1 MMKPRTLAELL
12 TDRAEQNPDALYVRL
27 LERGREPLCLTYAD
41 TLRLATNWAKAFID
55 AGLKQG
61 EAVALCLPTCED
73 FVGAFF
79 GALLAGAIP
88 TAQDSLRSPNQDL
101 GRLTKNMSFTGARHL
116 VVPPKFES
124 INGRLDAKILTR
136 NNLCSPEGSISPPI
150 DGTTIAI
157 NQFTSGTSGRPKVVQ
172 LCHAA
177 VLNQLEGIAI
187 KLQLDEESDS
197 AVSWLPLSHD
207 MGLIGFLLAPA
218 FVRRHVSLIPT
229 EDFAAAPLMW
239 IKALSDYRA
248 TITGGPPS
256 AYALCGRFARQAD
269 VDGIDLSALRIALVG
284 AEQISRDSL
293 EQFSRRFAENGL
305 NPQALT
311 PTYGLAENCLAVTM
325 PAVEEPARF
334 DRIDLNLMRS
344 ERRAEPAEPGRP
356 SRSIACVGST
366 LPDVDV
372 KIVDDQGEAICE
384 RCIGEILI
392 RGSSLMS
399 GYAKQPKATQTTDSE
414 GWFATGD
421 IGYIGGHDLFVTG
434 RKKELVIVGGRNFHP
449 EDIEAVASTVRGV
462 HTGRVVAF
470 SINDAELST
479 ERVIVAVESG
489 LENPEDRVALR
500 QQVTEAL
507 ATERLPIDRVLLL
520 ARRSIRRT
528 GTGKTMRIDCRNR
541 YLEGRLVELI

>member
-1 MMKPRTLAELL
+1 MQPRTLAELL
-12 TDRAEQNPDALYVRL
+12 VDRSEQQPNALYVRFL
-27 LERGREPLCLTYAD
+27 DRGREPLCLTYAD
-41 TLRLATNWAKAFID
+41 TLRLATSWATIFID
-55 AGLKQG
+55 AGLEQG
-61 EAVALCLPTCED
+61 KAVALCLPTCED

-136 NNLCSPEGSISPPI
+136 NNLCSSEESISPPI

-172 LCHAA
+172 LSHAA
-177 VLNQLEGIAI
+177 VLSQLQGIAI
-187 KLQLDEESDS
+187 KLELDEEGDS

-218 FVRRHVSLIPT
+218 LVRRHVSLIPT
-229 EDFAAAPLMW
+229 EDFVAAPLMW

-293 EQFSRRFAENGL
+293 EIFSRRFAGNGL
-305 NPQALT
+305 DPRALM

-325 PAVEEPARF
+325 PVVDEPPRF
-334 DRIDLNLMRS
+334 DRIDLNSMRS

-356 SRSIACVGST
+356 SRSFACVGT
-366 LPDVDV
+366 VLPNVEV
-372 KIVDDQGEAICE
+372 RIVDEHGGVLAE
-384 RCIGEILI
+384 RRIGEIVI

-399 GYAKQPKATQTTDSE
+399 GYAGQAEPLETTDRE
-414 GWFATGD
+414 DWLATGD
-421 IGYIGGHDLFVTG
+421 LGYLNEGELFVTG
-434 RKKELVIVGGRNFHP
+434 RKKELIIVGGRNFHP
-449 EDIEAVASTVRGV
+449 EDLETAACTVRGV
-462 HTGRVVAF
+462 RSGRVVAF

-507 ATERLPIDRVLLL
+507 VTARLPIDRVLLL

-541 YLEGRLVELI
+541 YLEGRLVELV